1 MKKNYVKVALVCML
15 AAMSPMTFTSCG
27 DDYDGDISR
36 LDTATTDLNGQI
48 STLKE
53 ALTQAESIAKAAN
66 DAAAKAMEQAKAA
79 QQTGDKAEQDAAQA
93 LALAKAAEAAAQTAK
108 SEAIKEAIAECQKL
122 IDQNSAATTE
132 ALSKLEGKI
141 NGIESGLVTFKA
153 DTNKSISDLQK
164 AVTAVETQLKALK
177 TYEEKLAEFNTKY
190 TELSG
195 DIAKIN
201 SSIKSLSDDLTA
213 FKKQL
218 ADNEANIDEV
228 KKNLEEL
235 SKKVST
241 EIENSVNTIAGVIGG
256 RLTSVTLMPD
266 LYIDGIPTI
275 EFKSARYNRLAKN
288 EAGAWVST
296 NDQLMVT
303 NNNTT
308 VEYRVSPSNVSDADI
323 DMNNISFASRVAESR
338 AENNSVIK
346 FISGKVNDGVL
357 TVKAGKNTTGS
368 LLLDG
373 KKINTVALNVPV
385 AKKHLF
391 EGESSFSVFSEYTRV
406 SETYFQPSIEK
417 TKEVTN
423 SNVLT
428 HFNDSA
434 DVYSAYDNILGDEFS
449 LVAYNHVYNKPLD
462 LNTLVQGCAIINGR
476 NDHETM
482 TLEELK
488 EYGFEVRY
496 LVATAPYSP
505 WVSAGDNTNQQEFAK
520 ISGSTL
526 TPVVKTANGY
536 EANNQ
541 TAIGKEPIIHI
552 LLVDTKNQTNGQ
564 NNVIASKYIK
574 VRFTKEE
581 MKPLTFTANNFTADL
596 ACGPYKFEV
605 TEEMMISNVLS
616 QFPNNGISK
625 EEFANR
631 YYYNGS
637 TTTSVVVDGVVNN
650 AFVSNVKTFDYW
662 NTETTTAVSTFSL
675 TNSEIGKLEQGKSKV
690 YTITVTYKNNKSLYP
705 DVNVVYNV
713 TITNNLAT
721 PTLGATD
728 AIKWKDETMLLYP
741 VPFKEGVTTTAEY
754 KTNIFEGRNKP
765 YINGLIKCAL
775 WSLSFKE
782 TYTGASIDA
791 VSNKTAVEAG
801 KTSTLNTVNVTIAND
816 ANGIKLVEGEAK
828 LGLVWSAYLNGE
840 AVNNLEFAN
849 STLQI
854 VKPLNTP
861 VLATGVEVADNS
873 HAQKVELMPLF
884 SLTDAYG
891 NKVANTGVATDMA
904 QKLWNY
910 YVVETPVF
918 AGTAGDIVVT
928 DDTKGTN
935 ARTLASL
942 NMVAD
947 VDVATN
953 TLTFSNNGA
962 PLQGDA
968 YLQIPVK
975 VAHKWGALEGKLY
988 IKVKHVL

>member
-141 NGIESGLVTFKA
+141 NGIESGLATFKA
-153 DTNKSISDLQK
+153 DTDKSISELQK

-228 KKNLEEL
+228 KKNLEDL

-275 EFKSARYNRLAKN
+275 EFKSAKYNRLAKN
-288 EAGAWVST
+288 EAGTWVST

-323 DMNNISFASRVAESR
+323 DMNNISFVSRVAESR

-406 SETYFQPSIEK
+406 NETYFQPSIEK

-423 SNVLT
+423 SDALT

-434 DVYSAYDNILGDEFS
+434 DVYRAFEGD
-449 LVAYNHVYNKPLD
+449 LIAYNHVYNKTLD
-462 LNTLVQGCAIINGR
+462 LNTLVQGCAIITGR
-476 NDHETM
+476 NEHEAM

-505 WVSAGDNTNQQEFAK
+505 WSVIGDNTNQQEFAK

-552 LLVDTKNQTNGQ
+552 LLVDTKHQTNGQ

-596 ACGPYKFEV
+596 ACGPYKFDI

-631 YYYNGS
+631 YNAYRR
-637 TTTSVVVDGVVNN
+637 SVAVDGVVNN
-650 AFVSNVKTFDYW
+650 ALENNAILDANWWSQ
-662 NTETTTAVSTFSL
+662 ETTTPVSTFTL

-690 YTITVTYKNNKSLYP
+690 YTITVTFINSNGLYP
-705 DVNVVYNV
+705 NVNVVYNV

-775 WSLSFKE
+775 WSLNFKE

-791 VSNKTAVEAG
+791 VSNKTALDAG

-816 ANGIKLVEGEAK
+816 VNGIKLVEGEAK

-854 VKPLNTP
+854 VKPLKNP

-873 HAQKVELMPLF
+873 HAQNVELMPLF

-891 NKVANTGVATDMA
+891 NKVANTGAATDMA

>member
-141 NGIESGLVTFKA
+141 NGIESGLATFKA
-153 DTNKSISDLQK
+153 DTDKSISELQK

-228 KKNLEEL
+228 KKNLEDL

-275 EFKSARYNRLAKN
+275 EFKSAKYNRLAKN
-288 EAGAWVST
+288 EAGTWVST
-296 NDQLMVT
+296 KDQLMVT

-323 DMNNISFASRVAESR
+323 DMNNISFVSRVAESR

-406 SETYFQPSIEK
+406 NETYFRPSIEK

-423 SNVLT
+423 SDVST

-434 DVYSAYDNILGDEFS
+434 DVYRAFEGD
-449 LVAYNHVYNKPLD
+449 LIAYNHVYNKTLD
-462 LNTLVQGCAIINGR
+462 LNTLVQGCAIITGR
-476 NDHETM
+476 NEHEAM

-505 WVSAGDNTNQQEFAK
+505 WSVIGDNTNQQEFAK

-552 LLVDTKNQTNGQ
+552 LLVDTKHQTNGQ

-596 ACGPYKFEV
+596 ACGPYKFDI

-631 YYYNGS
+631 YNAYRR
-637 TTTSVVVDGVVNN
+637 SVAVDGVVNN
-650 AFVSNVKTFDYW
+650 ALENNAILDANWWSQ
-662 NTETTTAVSTFSL
+662 ETTTPVSTFTL

-690 YTITVTYKNNKSLYP
+690 YTITVTFINSNGLYP
-705 DVNVVYNV
+705 NVNVVYNV

-775 WSLSFKE
+775 WSLNFKE

-791 VSNKTAVEAG
+791 VSNKTALDAG

-816 ANGIKLVEGEAK
+816 VNGIKLVEGEAK

-840 AVNNLEFAN
+840 AANNLEFAN

-854 VKPLNTP
+854 VKPLKNP

-873 HAQKVELMPLF
+873 HAQNVELMPLF

-953 TLTFSNNGA
+953 TMTFSNNGA

>member
-141 NGIESGLVTFKA
+141 NGIESGLATFKA
-153 DTNKSISDLQK
+153 DTDKSISELQK

-228 KKNLEEL
+228 KKNLEDL

-275 EFKSARYNRLAKN
+275 EFKSAKYNRLAKN
-288 EAGAWVST
+288 EAGTWVST

-323 DMNNISFASRVAESR
+323 DMNNISFVSRVAESR

-406 SETYFQPSIEK
+406 NETYFQPSIEK

-423 SNVLT
+423 SDALT

-434 DVYSAYDNILGDEFS
+434 DVYRAFEGD
-449 LVAYNHVYNKPLD
+449 LIAYNHVYNKTLD
-462 LNTLVQGCAIINGR
+462 LNTLVQGCAIITGR
-476 NDHETM
+476 NEHEAM

-505 WVSAGDNTNQQEFAK
+505 WSVIGDNTNQQEFAK

-552 LLVDTKNQTNGQ
+552 LLVDTKHQTNGQ

-596 ACGPYKFEV
+596 ACGPYKFDI

-631 YYYNGS
+631 YNAYRR
-637 TTTSVVVDGVVNN
+637 SVAVDGVVNN
-650 AFVSNVKTFDYW
+650 ALENNAILDANWWSQ
-662 NTETTTAVSTFSL
+662 ETTTPVSTFTL

-690 YTITVTYKNNKSLYP
+690 YTITVTFINSNGLYP
-705 DVNVVYNV
+705 NVNVVYNV

-775 WSLSFKE
+775 WSLNFKE
-782 TYTGASIDA
+782 TYTDASIDA
-791 VSNKTAVEAG
+791 VSNKTALDAG

-816 ANGIKLVEGEAK
+816 VNGIKLVEGEAK

-840 AVNNLEFAN
+840 AANNLEFAN

-854 VKPLNTP
+854 VKPLKNP

-873 HAQKVELMPLF
+873 HAQNVELMPLF

-953 TLTFSNNGA
+953 TMTFSNNGA

>member
-93 LALAKAAEAAAQTAK
+93 IALAKAAEAAAQTAK

-141 NGIESGLVTFKA
+141 NGIESGLATFKA
-153 DTNKSISDLQK
+153 DTDKSISELQK

-201 SSIKSLSDDLTA
+201 SSIKSLSEDLTA

-218 ADNEANIDEV
+218 ADNKANIDEV

-275 EFKSARYNRLAKN
+275 EFKSARYNRLAMN
-288 EAGAWVST
+288 EAGVWVST
-296 NDQLMVT
+296 KDQLMVT

-323 DMNNISFASRVAESR
+323 DMNNISFVSRVAESR

-346 FISGKVNDGVL
+346 FVSGKVNDGVL

-417 TKEVTN
+417 TKEVAGYIDA
-423 SNVLT
+423 
-428 HFNDSA
+428 HFNDSTS
-434 DVYSAYDNILGDEFS
+434 VYSAPDSYHNTEQALI
-449 LVAYNHVYNKPLD
+449 AYNHVYNKPLD
-462 LNTLVQGCAIINGR
+462 LNTLVQGCAIIPGR
-476 NDHETM
+476 SEHEAM

-496 LVATAPYSP
+496 FVATAPYSP
-505 WVSAGDNTNQQEFAK
+505 WVSVGDNTNQQEFAK

-552 LLVDTKNQTNGQ
+552 LLVDTNH

-574 VRFTKEE
+574 IRFTKEE
-581 MKPLTFTANNFTADL
+581 MKPLTFTANNFTANL

-631 YYYNGS
+631 YYTFGGW
-637 TTTSVVVDGVVNN
+637 TTSVAVDGVVNN
-650 AFVSNVKTFDYW
+650 ALRSNVYTTDSW
-662 NTETTTAVSTFSL
+662 PETTTAVSTFSL

-690 YTITVTYKNNKSLYP
+690 YTITVTYKNSKGLYP

-721 PTLGATD
+721 PTLGKTD
-728 AIKWKDETMLLYP
+728 AIKWKNETMLLYP

-754 KTNIFEGRNKP
+754 NTNIFEGRNKP

-775 WSLSFKE
+775 WSLNFDK

-801 KTSTLNTVNVTIAND
+801 ATSSLNTVNVTIAND
-816 ANGIKLVEGEAK
+816 VNGIKLVESEAK

-840 AVNNLEFAN
+840 AANNLEFAN

-854 VKPLNTP
+854 VKPLKNP

-873 HAQKVELMPLF
+873 HAQNVELMPLF

-975 VAHKWGALEGKLY
+975 IAHKWGALEGKLY

>member
-153 DTNKSISDLQK
+153 DTDKSISELQK

-195 DIAKIN
+195 NIVKIN

-275 EFKSARYNRLAKN
+275 EFKSAKYNRLAEN
-288 EAGAWVST
+288 EAGIWVST

-323 DMNNISFASRVAESR
+323 DMNTISFVSRVAESR

-406 SETYFQPSIEK
+406 NETYFQPSIEK
-417 TKEVTN
+417 TKVVAGN
-423 SNVLT
+423 IGA
-428 HFNDSA
+428 HFNDSTT
-434 DVYSAYDNILGDEFS
+434 VYNAVENQ

-462 LNTLVQGCAIINGR
+462 LNTLVQGCAIIDGR
-476 NDHETM
+476 NEHETM

-496 LVATAPYSP
+496 LVANDPYAP
-505 WVSAGDNTNQQEFAK
+505 WGNFGDNTNQQEFAK

-564 NNVIASKYIK
+564 NNVIASNYLK

-596 ACGPYKFEV
+596 ACGPYEFKV

-625 EEFANR
+625 EEFVNR
-631 YYYNGS
+631 YITNGS
-637 TTTSVVVDGVVNN
+637 SIHGTVSVDGIDNN
-650 AFVSNVKTFDYW
+650 TLLSNVILNDFW
-662 NTETTTAVSTFSL
+662 WEEETSTPVSIFSL
-675 TNSEIGKLEQGKSKV
+675 TNSEIGELKQGKSKV
-690 YTITVTYKNNKSLYP
+690 YTITLPFKNSKGLYP

-721 PTLGATD
+721 PTLGKTD
-728 AIKWKDETMLLYP
+728 AIKWKNETMLLYP

-775 WSLSFKE
+775 WSLNFKE

-801 KTSTLNTVNVTIAND
+801 ATSSLNTVNVTIAND

-840 AVNNLEFAN
+840 AINNLEFAN

-854 VKPLNTP
+854 VKPLKNP

-873 HAQKVELMPLF
+873 HAQNVELMPLF

-968 YLQIPVK
+968 DLQIPVK
-975 VAHKWGALEGKLY
+975 VAHKWGTLEGKLY

>member
-141 NGIESGLVTFKA
+141 NGIESGLATFKA
-153 DTNKSISDLQK
+153 DTDKSISELQK

-228 KKNLEEL
+228 KKNLEDL

-275 EFKSARYNRLAKN
+275 EFKSAKYNRLAKN
-288 EAGAWVST
+288 EAGTWVST

-323 DMNNISFASRVAESR
+323 DMNNISFVSRVAESR

-406 SETYFQPSIEK
+406 NETYFQPSIEK

-423 SNVLT
+423 SDVLT

-434 DVYSAYDNILGDEFS
+434 DVYRAFEGD
-449 LVAYNHVYNKPLD
+449 LIAYNHVYNKTLD
-462 LNTLVQGCAIINGR
+462 LNTLVQGCAIITGR
-476 NDHETM
+476 NEHEAM

-505 WVSAGDNTNQQEFAK
+505 WSVIGDNTNQQEFAK

-552 LLVDTKNQTNGQ
+552 LLVDTKHQTNGQ

-596 ACGPYKFEV
+596 ACGPYKFDI

-631 YYYNGS
+631 YNAYRR
-637 TTTSVVVDGVVNN
+637 SVAVDGVVNN
-650 AFVSNVKTFDYW
+650 ALENNAILDANWWSQ
-662 NTETTTAVSTFSL
+662 ETTTPVSTFTL

-690 YTITVTYKNNKSLYP
+690 YTITVTFINSNGLYP
-705 DVNVVYNV
+705 NVNVVYNV

-775 WSLSFKE
+775 WSLNFKE

-791 VSNKTAVEAG
+791 VSNKTALDAG

-816 ANGIKLVEGEAK
+816 VNGIKLVEGEAK

-840 AVNNLEFAN
+840 AANNLEFAN

-854 VKPLNTP
+854 VKPLKNP

-873 HAQKVELMPLF
+873 HAQNVELMPLF

-953 TLTFSNNGA
+953 TMTFSNNGA

>member
-141 NGIESGLVTFKA
+141 NGIESGIVTFKA

-190 TELSG
+190 TELSS

-417 TKEVTN
+417 TKVVAGDI
-423 SNVLT
+423 NV

-434 DVYSAYDNILGDEFS
+434 NVYRAFEGD
-449 LVAYNHVYNKPLD
+449 LIAYNHVYNKTLD
-462 LNTLVQGCAIINGR
+462 LNTLVQGCATINGR
-476 NDHETM
+476 NDHEAM

-505 WVSAGDNTNQQEFAK
+505 WSVIGDNTNQQEFAK

-596 ACGPYKFEV
+596 ACGPYKFDI

-631 YYYNGS
+631 YNGYS
-637 TTTSVVVDGVVNN
+637 TSVAVDGVVNN
-650 AFVSNVKTFDYW
+650 ALENNAILDVNWWTQ
-662 NTETTTAVSTFSL
+662 ETTTPVSTFTL

-690 YTITVTYKNNKSLYP
+690 YTITVTFNNSKGLYP
-705 DVNVVYNV
+705 NVNVVYNV

-775 WSLSFKE
+775 WSLNFKE

-791 VSNKTAVEAG
+791 VSNKTALDAG

-854 VKPLNTP
+854 VKPLKNP

-873 HAQKVELMPLF
+873 HAQNVELMPLF

>member
-141 NGIESGLVTFKA
+141 NGIESGLATFKA
-153 DTNKSISDLQK
+153 DTDKSISELQK

-228 KKNLEEL
+228 KKNLEDL

-275 EFKSARYNRLAKN
+275 EFKSAKYNRLAKN
-288 EAGAWVST
+288 EAGTWVST

-323 DMNNISFASRVAESR
+323 DMNNISFVSRVAESR

-406 SETYFQPSIEK
+406 NETYFQPSIEK

-423 SNVLT
+423 SDALT

-434 DVYSAYDNILGDEFS
+434 DVYRAFEGD
-449 LVAYNHVYNKPLD
+449 LIAYNHVYNKTLD
-462 LNTLVQGCAIINGR
+462 LNTLVQGCAIITGR
-476 NDHETM
+476 NEHEAM

-505 WVSAGDNTNQQEFAK
+505 WSVIGDNTNQQEFAK

-552 LLVDTKNQTNGQ
+552 LLVDTKHQTNGQ

-596 ACGPYKFEV
+596 ACGPYKFDI

-631 YYYNGS
+631 YNAYRR
-637 TTTSVVVDGVVNN
+637 SVAVDGVVNN
-650 AFVSNVKTFDYW
+650 ALENNAILDANWWSQ
-662 NTETTTAVSTFSL
+662 ETTTPVSTFTL

-690 YTITVTYKNNKSLYP
+690 YTITVTFINSNGLYP
-705 DVNVVYNV
+705 NVNVVYNV

-775 WSLSFKE
+775 WSLNFKE

-791 VSNKTAVEAG
+791 VSNKTALDAG

-816 ANGIKLVEGEAK
+816 VNGIKLVEGEAK

-840 AVNNLEFAN
+840 AANNLEFAN

-854 VKPLNTP
+854 VKPLKNP

-873 HAQKVELMPLF
+873 HAQNVELMPLF

-953 TLTFSNNGA
+953 TMTFSNNGA

>member
-275 EFKSARYNRLAKN
+275 EFKSAKYKRCAKN

-406 SETYFQPSIEK
+406 SETYFQPYIEK
-417 TKEVTN
+417 TKV
-423 SNVLT
+423 VAGDIKV

-434 DVYSAYDNILGDEFS
+434 IVYNAGEKA

-476 NDHETM
+476 NDHEAM

-505 WVSAGDNTNQQEFAK
+505 WNWIGDNTNQQEFAK

-596 ACGPYKFEV
+596 ACGPYEFKV

-631 YYYNGS
+631 YYTNG
-637 TTTSVVVDGVVNN
+637 TWTTSVAVDCVVNN
-650 AFVSNVKTFDYW
+650 ALVGNVSISDWFV
-662 NTETTTAVSTFSL
+662 ETATAVSTFTL

-690 YTITVTYKNNKSLYP
+690 YTITVTFKNDKSLYP

-775 WSLSFKE
+775 WSLNFKE

-828 LGLVWSAYLNGE
+828 LGLAWSAYLNGE

-854 VKPLNTP
+854 VKPLKNP

-873 HAQKVELMPLF
+873 HAQNVELMPLF

-975 VAHKWGALEGKLY
+975 VAHKWGTLEGKLY

>member
-141 NGIESGLVTFKA
+141 NGIESGLATFKA
-153 DTNKSISDLQK
+153 DTDKSISELQK

-228 KKNLEEL
+228 KKNLEDL

-275 EFKSARYNRLAKN
+275 EFKSAKYNRLAKN
-288 EAGAWVST
+288 EAGTWVST

-323 DMNNISFASRVAESR
+323 DMNNISFVSRVAESR

-406 SETYFQPSIEK
+406 NETYFQPSIEK

-423 SNVLT
+423 SDALT

-434 DVYSAYDNILGDEFS
+434 DVYRAFEGD
-449 LVAYNHVYNKPLD
+449 LIAYNHVYNKTLD
-462 LNTLVQGCAIINGR
+462 LNTLVQGCAIITGR
-476 NDHETM
+476 NEHEAM

-505 WVSAGDNTNQQEFAK
+505 WSVIGDNTNQQEFAK

-552 LLVDTKNQTNGQ
+552 LLVDTKHQTNGQ

-596 ACGPYKFEV
+596 ACGPYKFDI

-631 YYYNGS
+631 YNAYRR
-637 TTTSVVVDGVVNN
+637 SVAVDGVVNN
-650 AFVSNVKTFDYW
+650 ALENNAILDANWWSQ
-662 NTETTTAVSTFSL
+662 ETTTPVSTFTL

-690 YTITVTYKNNKSLYP
+690 YTITVTFINSNGLYP
-705 DVNVVYNV
+705 NVNVVYNV

-775 WSLSFKE
+775 WSLNFKE

-791 VSNKTAVEAG
+791 VSNKTALDAG

-816 ANGIKLVEGEAK
+816 VNGIKLVEGEAK

-854 VKPLNTP
+854 VKPLKNP

-873 HAQKVELMPLF
+873 HAQNVELMPLF

>member
-141 NGIESGLVTFKA
+141 NGIESGLATFKA
-153 DTNKSISDLQK
+153 DTDKSISELQK

-228 KKNLEEL
+228 KKNLEDL

-275 EFKSARYNRLAKN
+275 EFKSAKYNRLAKN
-288 EAGAWVST
+288 EAGTWVST

-323 DMNNISFASRVAESR
+323 DMNNISFVSRVAESR

-406 SETYFQPSIEK
+406 NETYFQPSIEK

-423 SNVLT
+423 SDVLT

-434 DVYSAYDNILGDEFS
+434 DVYRAFEGD
-449 LVAYNHVYNKPLD
+449 LIAYNHVYNKTLD
-462 LNTLVQGCAIINGR
+462 LNTLVQGCAIITGR
-476 NDHETM
+476 NEHEAM

-505 WVSAGDNTNQQEFAK
+505 WSVIGDNTNQQEFAK

-552 LLVDTKNQTNGQ
+552 LLVDTKHQTNGQ

-596 ACGPYKFEV
+596 ACGPYKFDI

-631 YYYNGS
+631 YNAYRR
-637 TTTSVVVDGVVNN
+637 SVAVDGVVNN
-650 AFVSNVKTFDYW
+650 ALENNAILDANWWSQ
-662 NTETTTAVSTFSL
+662 ETTTPVSTFTL

-690 YTITVTYKNNKSLYP
+690 YTITVTFINSNGLYP
-705 DVNVVYNV
+705 NVNVVYNV

-775 WSLSFKE
+775 WSLNFKE
-782 TYTGASIDA
+782 TYTDASIDA
-791 VSNKTAVEAG
+791 VSNKTALDAG

-816 ANGIKLVEGEAK
+816 VNGIKLVEGEAK

-840 AVNNLEFAN
+840 AANNLEFAN

-854 VKPLNTP
+854 VKPLKNP

-873 HAQKVELMPLF
+873 HAQNVELMPLF

-953 TLTFSNNGA
+953 TMTFSNNGA

>member
-141 NGIESGLVTFKA
+141 NGIESGIVTFKA

-275 EFKSARYNRLAKN
+275 EFKSAKYNRLAKN

-417 TKEVTN
+417 TKVVAGDI
-423 SNVLT
+423 NV

-434 DVYSAYDNILGDEFS
+434 NVYRAFEGD
-449 LVAYNHVYNKPLD
+449 LIAYNHVYNKTLD

-476 NDHETM
+476 NDHEAM

-505 WVSAGDNTNQQEFAK
+505 WSVIGDNTNQQEFAK

-596 ACGPYKFEV
+596 ACGPYKFDI

-631 YYYNGS
+631 YNGYR
-637 TTTSVVVDGVVNN
+637 TSVAVDGVVNN
-650 AFVSNVKTFDYW
+650 ALVNNAILDDNWWSQ
-662 NTETTTAVSTFSL
+662 ETTTPVSTFTL
-675 TNSEIGKLEQGKSKV
+675 TNSEIGKLEQSKSKV
-690 YTITVTYKNNKSLYP
+690 YTITVTFNNNKGLYP

-775 WSLSFKE
+775 WSLNFKE

-854 VKPLNTP
+854 VKPLKNP

-873 HAQKVELMPLF
+873 HAQNVELMPLF

-975 VAHKWGALEGKLY
+975 VAHKWGTLEGKLY

>member
-275 EFKSARYNRLAKN
+275 EFKSAKYNRLAKN

-417 TKEVTN
+417 TKVVAGDI
-423 SNVLT
+423 NV

-434 DVYSAYDNILGDEFS
+434 NVYRAFEGD
-449 LVAYNHVYNKPLD
+449 LIAYNHVYNKTLD

-476 NDHETM
+476 NDHEAM

-505 WVSAGDNTNQQEFAK
+505 WSVIGDNTNQQEFAK

-596 ACGPYKFEV
+596 ACGPYKFDI

-631 YYYNGS
+631 YNGYR
-637 TTTSVVVDGVVNN
+637 TSVAVDGVVNN
-650 AFVSNVKTFDYW
+650 ALVNNAILDDNWWSQ
-662 NTETTTAVSTFSL
+662 ETTTPVSTFTL
-675 TNSEIGKLEQGKSKV
+675 TNSEIGKLEQSKSKV
-690 YTITVTYKNNKSLYP
+690 YTITVTFKNNKGLYP

-775 WSLSFKE
+775 WSLNFKE

-854 VKPLNTP
+854 VKPLKNP

-873 HAQKVELMPLF
+873 HAQNVELMPLF

-975 VAHKWGALEGKLY
+975 VAHKWGTLEGKLY

>member
-1 MKKNYVKVALVCML
+1 
-15 AAMSPMTFTSCG
+15 
-27 DDYDGDISR
+27 
-36 LDTATTDLNGQI
+36 
-48 STLKE
+48 
-53 ALTQAESIAKAAN
+53 
-66 DAAAKAMEQAKAA
+66 
-79 QQTGDKAEQDAAQA
+79 
-93 LALAKAAEAAAQTAK
+93 
-108 SEAIKEAIAECQKL
+108 
-122 IDQNSAATTE
+122 
-132 ALSKLEGKI
+132 
-141 NGIESGLVTFKA
+141 
-153 DTNKSISDLQK
+153 
-164 AVTAVETQLKALK
+164 
-177 TYEEKLAEFNTKY
+177 
-190 TELSG
+190 
-195 DIAKIN
+195 
-201 SSIKSLSDDLTA
+201 
-213 FKKQL
+213 
-218 ADNEANIDEV
+218 
-228 KKNLEEL
+228 
-235 SKKVST
+235 
-241 EIENSVNTIAGVIGG
+241 
-256 RLTSVTLMPD
+256 MPD

-275 EFKSARYNRLAKN
+275 EFKSAKYNRLAEN
-288 EAGAWVST
+288 EAGIWVST

-391 EGESSFSVFSEYTRV
+391 DGESSFSVFSEYTRV
-406 SETYFQPSIEK
+406 NETYFQPSIEK

-423 SNVLT
+423 SYIDA
-428 HFNDSA
+428 HFSDSLSI
-434 DVYSAYDNILGDEFS
+434 YGAYDNTTAENNS
-449 LVAYNHVYNKPLD
+449 LIAYNHVYNKPLD
-462 LNTLVQGCAIINGR
+462 LNTLVQGCAIIDGR
-476 NDHETM
+476 DGHETM
-482 TLEELK
+482 TLEKLK

-505 WVSAGDNTNQQEFAK
+505 LVNGGDNTNQQEFAK

-564 NNVIASKYIK
+564 NNVIASKYLK

-596 ACGPYKFEV
+596 ACGPYEFKV

-631 YYYNGS
+631 YYNNGS
-637 TTTSVVVDGVVNN
+637 HTISVAVDGVANNALVNN
-650 AFVSNVKTFDYW
+650 AILNPNWW
-662 NTETTTAVSTFSL
+662 NQETTTPVSTFSL
-675 TNSEIGKLEQGKSKV
+675 TNSEIGKLEQNKSKV
-690 YTITVTYKNNKSLYP
+690 YTITVTFKNSKGLYP

-728 AIKWKDETMLLYP
+728 VIKWKNETMLLYP

-775 WSLSFKE
+775 WSLNFKE
-782 TYTGASIDA
+782 TYTGASIDT
-791 VSNKTAVEAG
+791 VSNKTAVDAG

-816 ANGIKLVEGEAK
+816 ANGIKLVESEAK

-854 VKPLNTP
+854 VKPLKNP

-873 HAQKVELMPLF
+873 HAQNVELMPLF